1 MFKGLKDTVCP
12 TDYDRLP
19 ITANNGI
26 TYYVCIPFSF
36 IQSSPLGPRL
46 KVYLW
51 PLEIIVQNGY
61 LVKVAG
67 SSPIRYNF
75 VSTTDVPVDPGKKK
89 EEIVDYVWQKP
100 KIIIPPKPVE
110 TVLQPGDQWIS
121 GIDNVTLIIVGFG
134 LFLLFKN

>member
-1 MFKGLKDTVCP
+1 MFKGLKDSVCP

-36 IQSSPLGPRL
+36 IPAGLFNTKL

-51 PLEIIVQNGY
+51 PLEILVQNGY

-75 VSTTDVPVDPGKKK
+75 VSTTDAPIDPGKKK
-89 EEIVDYVWQKP
+89 EEIVDYIWQKP
-100 KIIIPPKPVE
+100 KTIIPPKPAE
-110 TVLQPGDQWIS
+110 TILPSDDQWIS
-121 GIDNVTLIIVGFG
+121 GIDNVTLIIVGLG